1 MAFKRSFRRGFRR
14 RRASRS
20 ETYTILS
27 CQHCTNVYGDM
38 TCVNPLIDSF
48 PLMSMATQASATD
61 TTHVSNPSDRFV
73 VVKGIK
79 FQSEYTHD
87 PAETQGFPACDPN
100 PLQLVFH
107 LTIWEAIVV
116 VPCAEGANNIPAYV
130 PNLTGGI
137 NQQGDMADRVL
148 WKRITQLPIFGL
160 SATASIPQ
168 LTATERN
175 TAAGPVVVKSRVRLD
190 DRHMLLFVR
199 NYTHNIATGLAGN
212 FDCVA
217 EVNQNPCVIPVRD
230 LSWFKVFYQTRK

>member
-1 MAFKRSFRRGFRR
+1 
-14 RRASRS
+14 
-20 ETYTILS
+20 
-27 CQHCTNVYGDM
+27 
-38 TCVNPLIDSF
+38 
-48 PLMSMATQASATD
+48 MATQASATD

-87 PAETQGFPACDPN
+87 PSETGSCPQCDPAATS
-100 PLQLVFH
+100 LIFH

-148 WKRITQLPIFGL
+148 WKRITQLPIFGGFNP
-160 SATASIPQ
+160 PQ

-175 TAAGPVVVKSRVRLD
+175 TAAGPVVVKSKVRLD

-199 NYTHNIATGLAGN
+199 NYTHNLFIGPSGS
-212 FDCVA
+212 FDCTADCVT
-217 EVNQNPCVIPVRD
+217 NPCVIPVR
-230 LSWFKVFYQTRK
+230 SQFWAKVFYGTRK

>member
-1 MAFKRSFRRGFRR
+1 MAFRRKRFTSFRR
-14 RRASRS
+14 RRGSRS

-38 TCVNPLIDSF
+38 PCSAPLVDSF

-87 PAETQGFPACDPN
+87 PAETLSFPACDPAATS
-100 PLQLVFH
+100 LIFH

-160 SATASIPQ
+160 STVLYPQ
-168 LTATERN
+168 LSSTERN
-175 TAAGPVVVKSRVRLD
+175 SGAGPVVVKSKVRLD

-199 NYTHNIATGLAGN
+199 NYTHNLFGLGQGN
-212 FDCVA
+212 FDCSA
-217 EVNQNPCVIPVRD
+217 DEQTNPCVIPVRD